1 MHVQQ
6 YLRMNKNYG
15 LFCDCLVIEYLI
27 VNGERH
33 DLEENSQSA

>member
-1 MHVQQ
+1 
-6 YLRMNKNYG
+6 MNFRLFQNYE

-33 DLEENSQSA
+33 DPEENRQSP